1 MADWMKVMP
10 ADEIPSDDVLA
21 VTIDGREF
29 AIYGVE
35 GEAFATDVMCTHG
48 DARLCDGFLICHEIE

>member
-48 DARLCDGFLICHEIE
+48 DARL